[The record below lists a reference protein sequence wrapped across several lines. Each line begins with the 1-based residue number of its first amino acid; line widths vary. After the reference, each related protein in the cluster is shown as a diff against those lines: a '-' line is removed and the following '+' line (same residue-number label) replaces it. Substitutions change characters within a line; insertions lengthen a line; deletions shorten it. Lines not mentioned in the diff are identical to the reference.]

1 MDRGRAFAGPGQRAL
16 PWRPATV
23 ASSAFHESPPDQVS
37 ASVHSHGFPA
47 TPRFSVKCSPS
58 VSTEGGSQSNNL
70 FHASCVQPLPSPP
83 PSPANQVQPHRSK
96 VPDGELSDDTGHFQN
111 LLCPSIAMPRSSQ
124 QPRQPPPTSL
134 TMRAGWNSSTA
145 RRLRSFRAET
155 FHGLTKPSRD
165 SRTCRCDALF
175 AVSFVP
181 IRQPQTKG
189 SARGVA
195 LRLGCPPG
203 CPSASASTGQR
214 RK

>member
-1 MDRGRAFAGPGQRAL
+1 MLAL
-16 PWRPATV
+16 
-23 ASSAFHESPPDQVS
+23 
-37 ASVHSHGFPA
+37 GFNRRWEPI
-47 TPRFSVKCSPS
+47 
-58 VSTEGGSQSNNL
+58 E
-70 FHASCVQPLPSPP
+70 QPLPCVLRATYLCRHRP

-134 TMRAGWNSSTA
+134 TMRAGWNLSTA

-195 LRLGCPPG
+195 LCLGCPPG
-203 CPSASASTGQR
+203 CPSASASTEQR